1 MRRFHLQ
8 RGQLL
13 VAGIVLIVVIA
24 LMIATL
30 GYLYVSGES
39 AGTLHG
45 QSERAYFAARS
56 GIEYSSG
63 QYFNGSACSS
73 LNNAAVPV
81 GGPAVTFTLTP
92 TLYAPLTL
100 TATTAALTA
109 ASTTVP
115 VTSAALYAPYGRLL
129 IDSELIN
136 YTSRTGT
143 NFNGLTRGVG
153 GTTAAAHAAGV
164 TVSQNLCI
172 VSSTGAAGNAKRVVE
187 GALGAGTT
195 AAPGALGTMGAD
207 AMVVYAKGTSINTAG
222 TADRNVYYRLWDG
235 LANAGLGAWGAE
247 QTAQQVS
254 ANSSPVYITVQF
266 ARTRNEA
273 IMGVLDG
280 NDNIYIQVWNGRAW
294 TIPAGGGPLQK
305 ASTLCASA
313 PIATTPARCFQ
324 IAYEYTSDIA
334 RIVYQNDTRDPQYA
348 TWDGTTLTA
357 NGMILSPTNTYST
370 QNAAAR
376 HLWFRLAPRYVAGS
390 NEILLMSLDSRQDIY
405 GARWTGAA
413 WSSMGAATGTNNQWD
428 KGVTN
433 ANTREAID
441 VAWQSDGN
449 IAVFVYGDS
458 ANQAIRW
465 RTWNATTSTLGALS
479 ASTTLATPGGYTA
492 ARFEWVR
499 LYAGVSNN
507 ILLMLQTANAGTNPS
522 LESTTWASG
531 TSTFNT
537 AAPPVTG
544 HDNGNAAATGVE
556 NAVSR
561 GFDFVWEQLPSASG
575 SGWLIWGSR
584 AGGVRTRY
592 FTVPAT
598 WSAVNAPVRDRT
610 LLVQAGALSPSGR
623 FISGAYQS
631 TASAANDTESLTTT
645 GGGTAW
651 PNAATTLWTGAT
663 TVQQGERV
671 FVVTREGN
679 RINTGASGT
688 GVVSI
693 LQTQEIVP

>member
-1 MRRFHLQ
+1 MKTFQLQ
-8 RGQLL
+8 RGQFL

-73 LNNAAVPV
+73 LNNAGVPV
-81 GGPAVTFTLTP
+81 GGAAVTFTLTP

-115 VTSAALYAPYGRLL
+115 VTSAALYAPYGRVL

-136 YTSRTGT
+136 YTSKTGT

-153 GTTAAAHAAGV
+153 GTTAAAHASGV
-164 TVSQNLCI
+164 TVSQNVCI
-172 VSSTGAAGNAKRVVE
+172 VSSTGTAGNAKRVVE
-187 GALGAGTT
+187 GALGAGAT
-195 AAPGALGTMGAD
+195 ASPGALGTMGAD
-207 AMVVYAKGTSINTAG
+207 AMAVYAKGTSINTAG

-235 LANAGLGAWGAE
+235 TANAGLGAWGAE

-254 ANSSPVYITVQF
+254 ANSSPVHITVQF

-280 NDNIYIQVWNGRAW
+280 NDNIYIQVWNGRTW
-294 TIPAGGGPLQK
+294 TIPAGGAPLIT
-305 ASTLCASA
+305 ASPLCASA
-313 PIATTPARCFQ
+313 PVSNTPARCFQ

-348 TWDGTTLTA
+348 TWNGTTLTA
-357 NGMILSPTNTYST
+357 NGMILPPSGTYPT
-370 QNAAAR
+370 QNAAVR
-376 HLWFRLAPRYVAGS
+376 PLWFRLAPRNVAGS
-390 NEILLMSLDSRQDIY
+390 NQILMMSLDSRRDAY
-405 GARWTGAA
+405 GLRWTGAA
-413 WSSMGAATGTNNQWD
+413 WNNMGDNARWDTN
-428 KGVTN
+428 VTT
-433 ANTREAID
+433 ANLREAID
-441 VAWQSDGN
+441 VAWQSNGTL
-449 IAVFVYGDS
+449 AVFAYGDTT
-458 ANQAIRW
+458 AQRIGY
-465 RTWNATTSTLGALS
+465 RTWDAGTATLAPTGNGS
-479 ASTTLATPGGYTA
+479 ASSFATLTFPVGYNSVV
-492 ARFEWVR
+492 FEWLR
-499 LYAGVSNN
+499 LYPDPSNN
-507 ILLMLQTANAGTNPS
+507 ILAVLQTDIAGTNPS
-522 LESTTWASG
+522 LLSTVWSG
-531 TSTFNT
+531 GAFGT
-537 AAPPVTG
+537 AVPPVTG

-556 NAVSR
+556 NAASR
-561 GFDFVWEQLPSASG
+561 AFDFAWEQQPKSSG
-575 SGWLIWGSR
+575 KGWLLWGSR
-584 AGGVRTRY
+584 TATAGIYARY
-592 FTVPAT
+592 FTSPAT
-598 WSAVNAPVRDRT
+598 WGAASSVRDRT

-623 FISGAYQS
+623 FVAGAYQAA
-631 TASAANDTESLTTT
+631 ASANDDTESLTTT

-651 PNAATTLWTGAT
+651 PNAATTLWAGAT

-671 FVVTREGN
+671 FIGTREGA

-693 LQTQEIVP
+693 LETHEVVP

>member
-56 GIEYSSG
+56 GVEYSSG
-63 QYFNGSACSS
+63 QYFNGSACSA
-73 LNNAAVPV
+73 LNNANVAV
-81 GGPAVTFTLTP
+81 GGAGATFTLAP

-115 VTSAALYAPYGRLL
+115 VTSAALYAPYGRVL

-143 NFNGLTRGVG
+143 NLNGLTRGVG

-172 VSSTGAAGNAKRVVE
+172 VSSTGAAGNAKRIVE

-195 AAPGALGTMGAD
+195 ASPGALGTMGAD
-207 AMVVYAKGTSINTAG
+207 AMVVYAKGTALTGGGFDN
-222 TADRNVYYRLWDG
+222 NVYYRLWDSSV
-235 LANAGLGAWGAE
+235 NNWGAE

-254 ANSSPVYITVQF
+254 ANSSPAFIVVRF

-280 NDNIYIQVWNGRAW
+280 NSQLFIQVWNGRSW
-294 TIPAGGGPLQK
+294 TIPAGGGPLQT
-305 ASTLCASA
+305 ASTN
-313 PIATTPARCFQ
+313 TARTFQ

-334 RIVYQNDTRDPQYA
+334 RIVYQDGSRDPQYA
-348 TWDGTTLTA
+348 TWNGTTLTA
-357 NGMILSPTNTYST
+357 NGMILPPSGTYPT
-370 QNAAAR
+370 QNPPTR
-376 HLWFRLAPRYVAGS
+376 HLWFRLAPRNVAGS
-390 NEILLMSLDSRQDIY
+390 NEILLMSLDSRRDTY
-405 GARWTGAA
+405 GLRWTGAA
-413 WSSMGAATGTNNQWD
+413 WNNMGDNARWDTN
-428 KGVTN
+428 VTN
-433 ANTREAID
+433 ANLREAID
-441 VAWQSDGN
+441 VAWQSNGTL
-449 IAVFVYGDS
+449 AVFAYGGGT
-458 ANQAIRW
+458 AQQIGY
-465 RTWNATTSTLGALS
+465 RTWDAGTATLTPTGNGS
-479 ASTTLATPGGYTA
+479 ASSFATLTFPGGYSTTVV
-492 ARFEWVR
+492 FEWLR
-499 LYAGVSNN
+499 LYPDPSNN
-507 ILLMLQTANAGTNPS
+507 ILAMLQTANAGTRPS
-522 LESTTWASG
+522 LLSTVWSG
-531 TSTFNT
+531 GAFGT
-537 AAPPVTG
+537 AVPPVTG
-544 HDNGNAAATGVE
+544 HDNNVVE
-556 NAVSR
+556 SDTSR
-561 GFDFVWEQLPSASG
+561 SFDFAWEERPAASG
-575 SGWLIWGSR
+575 KGWLLWGSQGA
-584 AGGVRTRY
+584 AGIQTKY
-592 FTVPAT
+592 FTSTAT
-598 WSAVNAPVRDRT
+598 WGAASTVRQRT
-610 LLVQAGALSPSGR
+610 LLMQAGTLSPSGR
-623 FISGAYQS
+623 FVAGAYQS
-631 TASAANDTESLTTT
+631 ASAPTSNDIESVTTT
-645 GGGTAW
+645 GGGAAW
-651 PNAATTLWTGAT
+651 PNAATTLWAGAT

-693 LQTQEIVP
+693 LQTQEVVP